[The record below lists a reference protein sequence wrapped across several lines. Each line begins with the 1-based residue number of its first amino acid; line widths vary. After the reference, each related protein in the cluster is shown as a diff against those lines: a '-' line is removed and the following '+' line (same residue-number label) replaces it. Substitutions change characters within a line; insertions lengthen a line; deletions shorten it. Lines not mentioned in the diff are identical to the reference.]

1 MNNAILITGAGR
13 RVGFYCA
20 QQLASQGHSVI
31 ITYRTRYDSIDLLEA
46 MGVKCIQVDFY
57 RKDAVSSLIQQ
68 VQSTTQSLRAIIH
81 NASEWI
87 EDDYQ
92 NLAATMESAM
102 MIHASVPYQLNIG
115 LRALLDASADG
126 ADIIHITDFIIERGT
141 SKHIA
146 YAASKAALSGLT
158 ISFAKTFAPKIKVN
172 EIAPSLLMFYPDDD
186 EDYKQQTLEKSIM
199 GNEPGAAEVLNAI
212 EMILKSSY
220 MTGRTIKLDGG
231 RHLK

>member
-1 MNNAILITGAGR
+1 MDNAILITGAGR

-20 QQLASQGHSVI
+20 QQFAAQGQSVI
-31 ITYRTRYDSIDLLEA
+31 ITYRTRYDSIEILEA
-46 MGVKCIQVDFY
+46 MGVKCIQVDFNQTN
-57 RKDAVSSLIQQ
+57 AVSAL
-68 VQSTTQSLRAIIH
+68 VQEIKSIASTLRAVIH

-92 NLAATMESAM
+92 DLAATMERAM

-115 LRALLDASADG
+115 LRQLLDDSTKG

-158 ISFAKTFAPKIKVN
+158 TSFAKTFAPKIKVN

-186 EDYKQQTLEKSIM
+186 DDYKQQTLDKSIM
-199 GNEPGAAEVLNAI
+199 GNEPGAIEVFNAI

-220 MTGRTIKLDGG
+220 MTGRAIKLDGG